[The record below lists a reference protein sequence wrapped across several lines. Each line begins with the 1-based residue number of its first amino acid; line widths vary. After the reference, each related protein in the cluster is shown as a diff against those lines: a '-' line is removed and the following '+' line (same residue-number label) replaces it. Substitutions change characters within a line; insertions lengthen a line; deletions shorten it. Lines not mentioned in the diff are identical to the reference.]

1 MGVADVKCERQRKAM
16 TIFHRDELVDFLGKV
31 PERWEVLNRDDMSAR
46 ESKLTL
52 LVFYAGLTE
61 YRFDFFYRLQ
71 DHPQGFA
78 FEGQA
83 SGRKG
88 FAKVGHAAFS
98 EVYPYWVE
106 AYELHESH
114 WFENDYRPKLELVP
128 RFEIL
133 YPVKWRLTELGT
145 NTLIGTSDPLD
156 EIEGYGVISNRKLID
171 RYSKPHSVRVENFN
185 ELADVLHQPVADP
198 WGLHCKRCKDKR
210 YTHQE
215 IAEEWKVRHPESKET
230 IAQLKKRSENY
241 AAEQNRRAK
250 NS

>member
-1 MGVADVKCERQRKAM
+1 M
-16 TIFHRDELVDFLGKV
+16 TIPQRDELVDVLGKV
-31 PERWEVLNRDDMSAR
+31 PERWEVLNRDNMTVR

-61 YRFDFFYRLQ
+61 YRFEFFYRLQ

-88 FAKVGHAAFS
+88 FAKVGFAAFS
-98 EVYPYWVE
+98 EAYPFWVE
-106 AYELHESH
+106 AYELHESR
-114 WFENDYRPKLELVP
+114 WFENDYLPKLELVP

-133 YPVKWRLTELGT
+133 YPVKWRLSELGT
-145 NTLIGTSDPLD
+145 NTLKETRDPLD
-156 EIEGYGVISNRKLID
+156 EIEGYGVISNRKLVD
-171 RYSKPHSVRVENFN
+171 RYSNPTSVRVENFD

-198 WGLHCKRCKDKR
+198 WELHCKRCKDKH
-210 YTHQE
+210 YTHKE

-230 IAQLKKRSENY
+230 VAQLKKRSENY

-250 NS
+250 GS